1 MASNMLAKTRT
12 AEELQK
18 LVDGAFELNSI
29 FDNIA
34 YGLTEDLHLPKF
46 GDFVHHTL
54 AHSFPVD
61 YADYIQNFANARGVR
76 IVRGVVPSHQTIY
89 SSPITAMEEGY
100 GALVHYETMLDNA
113 INVCIEDGDK
123 PTEDFLRGISS
134 NILPYY
140 IHQLSRFVIGLKA
153 FDEDNL
159 VVMFNEGYEG
169 YLVDYFKDK
178 N

>member
-1 MASNMLAKTRT
+1 MLAKQRT

-34 YGLTEDLHLPKF
+34 YGLTEDLNLPQF
-46 GDFVHHTL
+46 GDFVHHVL
-54 AHSFPVD
+54 AHAFPID

-76 IVRGVVPSHQTIY
+76 IVRGTVPSHTTLY

-100 GALVHYETMLDNA
+100 AALINYEKMLDTA
-113 INVCIEDGDK
+113 IDVCIEDSDK

-140 IHQLSRFVIGLKA
+140 IHQLSRFVIGLKS

-159 VVMFNEGYEG
+159 VVLFNREYEG
-169 YLVDYFKDK
+169 FLIDYFKDK
-178 N
+178 A

>member
-1 MASNMLAKTRT
+1 MLAKQRT

-34 YGLTEDLHLPKF
+34 YGLSEDLNLPEF
-46 GDFVHHTL
+46 ADFIHHVL

-61 YADYIQNFANARGVR
+61 FADAIQSFANARGVR
-76 IVRGVVPSHQTIY
+76 IVRGLVGAHETIY
-89 SSPITAMEEGY
+89 SSPIDAAQEGY
-100 GALVHYETMLDNA
+100 GALLKYEKLLDEA

-140 IHQLSRFVIGLKA
+140 IHQLSRFVLGLKA

-159 VVMFNEGYEG
+159 VALFNKEYSGYII
-169 YLVDYFKDK
+169 DYFKSK
-178 N
+178 I

>member
-1 MASNMLAKTRT
+1 MLAKQRT

-34 YGLTEDLHLPKF
+34 YGLSEDLHLPKF
-46 GDFVHHTL
+46 ADFVHHVL

-61 YADYIQNFANARGVR
+61 FADAIQSFANARGVR
-76 IVRGVVPSHQTIY
+76 IVRGIVPSHTTIY
-89 SSPITAMEEGY
+89 TSPIDAVSEGY
-100 GALVHYETMLDNA
+100 VALLNYETMLDRA
-113 INVCIEDGDK
+113 IDVCIEDGDK

-140 IHQLSRFVIGLKA
+140 IHQLSWFVKGLKS

-159 VVMFNEGYEG
+159 VALFNKEYDGYII
-169 YLVDYFKDK
+169 DYFR
-178 N
+178 NRI